1 MSKSSRRPVPN
12 PSEPDIA
19 AEELREL
26 VREAHAAIRDL
37 TRLLR
42 EATQTLPATAQQI
55 VDKAMEERVNAEI
68 VKLSDHIQSESER
81 ATRKV
86 ESEIVKARDWIMHN
100 LELIAITETP
110 DGLRAE
116 FNHKEWPT

>member
-1 MSKSSRRPVPN
+1 MSKPTRK
-12 PSEPDIA
+12 PSDPDIA

-68 VKLSDHIQSESER
+68 SKLNDHIQSESER

-86 ESEIVKARDWIMHN
+86 DSEIVKARDWIIHN